1 MHKLNVELLIEALDN
16 LMLVMSKE
24 SENPDYSWE
33 DLISFQVNNLID
45 DDSYEQIWEH
55 FRNDYR

>member
-33 DLISFQVNNLID
+33 DLISLQVNNLID